1 MIVAEL
7 SRLADPALLAASH
20 TVVDSSC
27 YTRHCVGGPQCSTK
41 RIGLVRRRTLQTVV
55 AAETEFVDLGNLQMD
70 SEWME
75 PVD

>member
-20 TVVDSSC
+20 TVVGSSC
-27 YTRHCVGGPQCSTK
+27 CTRHCVGGPQCSTK
-41 RIGLVRRRTLQTVV
+41 RIGLVRRTLQTVAV
-55 AAETEFVDLGNLQMD
+55 AGTEFVGLGNLQMD